1 MPDQRRRSSYNDS
14 SPEPIVIER
23 RPQVRTY
30 RILHPRS
37 STERKRLT
45 LGSKLYNLFKIR
57 KKKVHIIEEEPVR
70 CRERHIRTPSFSSS
84 PTPSPP
90 PPPSPPRRAYR
101 PMSSRMEG
109 EAIYAP
115 LPPVLPHKGKH
126 RDDDVANIIERI
138 PHRRDSVRK
147 VKIVHGDRRDPDDVD
162 AYPKVE
168 TSRSPRRD
176 SGKYYVTSEGETSGA
191 RRREYE
197 RSRPLNADHHEV
209 ERLVDDLAWEKRQRR
224 EAERAAAHAE
234 DKVNK
239 LQDKLYREQRELS
252 LEKKERD
259 ILVREKRLS
268 QEREKRLSQERG
280 MERVVEIRPRPAT
293 ATRGHRNDV
302 VVVHNPRE
310 REVVPVSI
318 READARKSALER
330 ARDDYNV
337 QRRKQQYEERRP
349 GTSGGTGRGQVV
361 IVDDDDYHPRPRR

>member
-23 RPQVRTY
+23 RPQVRAY

-37 STERKRLT
+37 SSERKRLT

-70 CRERHIRTPSFSSS
+70 RRERHIRTPSFSSS

-90 PPPSPPRRAYR
+90 PPPPSPPRRTYR
-101 PMSSRMEG
+101 PMSSRLEG
-109 EAIYAP
+109 DVYAP
-115 LPPVLPHKGKH
+115 LPPELPHKGKH
-126 RDDDVANIIERI
+126 RNDDVANNIERI

-162 AYPKVE
+162 AYPMVE
-168 TSRSPRRD
+168 NSGSGSRRD
-176 SGKYYVTSEGETSGA
+176 SGKYYVTTTTSEAEPSGHM
-191 RRREYE
+191 REYE
-197 RSRPLNADHHEV
+197 RRRPLNADHHEV
-209 ERLVDDLAWEKRQRR
+209 ERLVDDLAREKRQRR
-224 EAERAAAHAE
+224 DAERAAAYAE
-234 DKVNK
+234 EKAKK
-239 LQDKLYREQRELS
+239 LQDKLYEEQRERS

-268 QEREKRLSQERG
+268 QERG
-280 MERVVEIRPRPAT
+280 MDRVVEIRPRAAT
-293 ATRGHRNDV
+293 ATRDHRNDV

-337 QRRKQQYEERRP
+337 QRRKQQYGERRP
-349 GTSGGTGRGQVV
+349 GTSGGAGRGQVV
-361 IVDDDDYHPRPRR
+361 IVDDDDYRPRPRR